1 MQEYS
6 EKDILQ
12 QFDEIIVLTERM
24 NNAVL
29 TRACE
34 VKALEEFYSTRMPL
48 LKRLAEW
55 KQAATNATQ
64 NFLQQWNARAAAL
77 AYADRELL
85 SALNTLKEEYQ
96 EKLRDSVK
104 RKYLLIYSK
113 GNNHG
118 Y

>member
-1 MQEYS
+1 MQEYN

-12 QFDEIIVLTERM
+12 QFDDIIVLTERM
-24 NNAVL
+24 NTTVL
-29 TRACE
+29 SKAFE
-34 VKALEEFYSTRMPL
+34 VQVLEEFYSIRMPL
-48 LKRLAEW
+48 LERLVGWRSTVTSAN
-55 KQAATNATQ
+55 T
-64 NFLQQWNARAAAL
+64 NFLQQWDTRVAAL
-77 AYADRELL
+77 VDADRELM
-85 SALNTLKEEYQ
+85 SAIDTLKEEWQ